1 MTPLDGQYDGTPSP
15 QPYEVSF
22 QTAMNIVP
30 SGAQPEPGNLP
41 RREKI
46 FSYSNPVW
54 ATFGAPRNERSSSH
68 ASTDSELSVDVTR
81 TSTSNDHSHERS
93 TKLLSGTSTILG
105 SDIIRRTTSNK
116 GKDRMR
122 IRYSI
127 PDLPLS
133 TTSVPSS
140 KWAMHHSWLSRMPAH
155 PMTSED
161 TSQQGLTL
169 PKGGVVSSRPTS
181 SVSSRSKPG
190 SKSSRS
196 SKSRKSSNST
206 RSAGTTVF
214 RSAEESP
221 SMPVWIGSSMDPV
234 TLARPP
240 ASLPRDRVGLVRG
253 PRPLPSQ
260 LQTQGDL
267 GRLSVRSTPI

>member
-1 MTPLDGQYDGTPSP
+1 
-15 QPYEVSF
+15 
-22 QTAMNIVP
+22 MNIVP
-30 SGAQPEPGNLP
+30 SEAQPEPGNLP

-46 FSYSNPVW
+46 LSYSNPVW

-68 ASTDSELSVDVTR
+68 TSTDSELSIDVTR

-105 SDIIRRTTSNK
+105 SDIIRRTTSDK

-133 TTSVPSS
+133 TITVPPS
-140 KWAMHHSWLSRMPAH
+140 KWAMNHSWLPRVPAH
-155 PMTSED
+155 PITSED
-161 TSQQGLTL
+161 SSQGSTL

-206 RSAGTTVF
+206 RSARTTVVK
-214 RSAEESP
+214 SAEENP
-221 SMPVWIGSSMDPV
+221 SMPVWIGSSMGPV

-240 ASLPRDRVGLVRG
+240 ASLPRDRVGFVRG

-260 LQTQGDL
+260 LRTQGDL